1 MEKATTRKRFS
12 RFYRRENLG
21 VMMISVLI
29 ALMGLINLSY
39 ALRPVLPGRLALLA
53 GYLPLVVRH
62 GSHLASA
69 LSGFALLLLAVSLAR
84 RKHTAWW
91 LAEIILVSSAVFHL
105 LKGLDYELAILSLG
119 LAGLLLALRP
129 HFHARSDPPSVRQ
142 GGQMLVFSLMF
153 TLLYGAIGIDLLD
166 RHYSI
171 NYDFWDAL
179 RQTVV
184 MFTQFSDSGLI
195 PVTGYGRYFAFSIY
209 IVAVVT
215 LAYAAFML
223 LRPVVLRTPA
233 THDERQRAQA
243 IVEAHGRTS
252 LARMT
257 LLDDKSYFFSS
268 GGSVVAFVARGSGAV
283 ALGDPIGPHED
294 VPRVIAEF
302 QDYCA
307 RNSWQPAFYQT
318 RPDYLDHY
326 RSAGFEAL
334 CVGQEGV
341 VSLEN
346 FSLEGKENKN
356 LRSGYNKL
364 AKQGFTA
371 QVFMPPLA
379 PDLLYE
385 LKQIS
390 DEWLTAMHG
399 SEKRFSVGWFDD
411 AYLRTTPVM
420 AVVTPQGEISAFAN
434 ILTEFQASEHTVD
447 LMRRR
452 SKVEN
457 GTMDFLF
464 ASLMLWAR
472 QQGSRSFSLGLSALS
487 GVGEHAQDP
496 AAEKALHYIYEHINQ
511 FYNFKG
517 LHEYKDKFHPRWD
530 PRFLV
535 FPGYTALPAIGF
547 AMVQADSGEGF
558 LVSYWKDYWR
568 KRIK

>member
-1 MEKATTRKRFS
+1 MAVS
-12 RFYRRENLG
+12 
-21 VMMISVLI
+21 ILI
-29 ALMGLINLSY
+29 ALMGLINLFYS
-39 ALRPVLPGRLALLA
+39 LRPVLPGRLALLA
-53 GYLPLVVRH
+53 GFLPLVVRH

-69 LSGFALLLLAVSLAR
+69 LSGFALLLLAVSLSR
-84 RKHTAWW
+84 RKRVAWW
-91 LAEIILVSSAVFHL
+91 LAELVLVSSAVFHL

-129 HFHARSDPPSVRQ
+129 HFHARSDPPSIRQ
-142 GGQMLVFSLMF
+142 GIQVLIFSLAF

-166 RHYSI
+166 RHYQISY
-171 NYDFWDAL
+171 NFWDAL
-179 RQTVV
+179 HQTLV
-184 MFTQFSDSGLI
+184 MFTQFSDPGLVPI
-195 PVTGYGRYFAFSIY
+195 TGYGRYFAASIY
-209 IVAVVT
+209 LVAGVT

-223 LRPVVLRTPA
+223 LRPVILRYPA
-233 THDERQRAQA
+233 TSEERRRAQA
-243 IVEAHGRTS
+243 IVEAYGCTS
-252 LARMT
+252 LCRLA
-257 LLDDKSYFFSS
+257 LLEDKSYFFSS

-283 ALGDPIGPHED
+283 ALGDPIGPQED

-302 QDYCA
+302 KEFCA
-307 RNSWQPAFYQT
+307 CNSWQPAFYQT
-318 RPDYLDHY
+318 LPDHLEDY

-334 CVGQEGV
+334 GVGQEGI

-356 LRSGYNKL
+356 LRSSCNKL
-364 AKQGFTA
+364 TKLGFTT

-379 PDLLYE
+379 PDLLHE

-411 AYLRTTPVM
+411 DYLRTTPVM
-420 AVVTPQGEISAFAN
+420 VVLTPQGEISAFAN
-434 ILTEFQASEHTVD
+434 ILKEYQAREHTVD

-472 QQGSRSFSLGLSALS
+472 QQGSQSFSLGLSALA
-487 GVGEHAQDP
+487 GVGEHPHDP
-496 AAEKALHYIYEHINQ
+496 AVEKALHYIYEHIDQ

-517 LHEYKDKFHPRWD
+517 LHDYKDKFHPRWA
-530 PRFLV
+530 PRYLV
-535 FPGYTALPAIGF
+535 FPGYASLPAVSF

-558 LVSYWKDYWR
+558 VLSYLKDWWR
-568 KRIK
+568 KRSS